1 MNDDNLKI
9 PYGVSDFK
17 RLRSEGY
24 YFVDKSAYI
33 RTLELCGSFLF
44 FVRPRRVG
52 KSLFLSMLR
61 CYYDLAEKDSFDALF
76 GDLDI
81 GNNPTE
87 NRNRYQVME
96 LDLSK
101 VNRGDGDT
109 LAARF
114 EKYIGDRLDE
124 FMQRYGGL
132 YDDDFRAA
140 FASAR
145 PASKFTKLVS
155 RAQTKGYHLYLMLD
169 EYDNFTNA
177 MLRADGNDS
186 YRSITHGQG
195 FYREWFKAFKGSFD
209 RIFMTGVSP
218 VTMDDLTS
226 GFNIASNISQDVLCN
241 AMIGFSEEE
250 VLKLYTDFKGVGMFT
265 SGEPADFVR
274 DTKPWYDGYCF
285 ARDKRGIESV
295 FNSDMSLYFLN
306 SLVKTGK
313 PPENWVDRNIATD
326 YAKLQT
332 IADIQRRIDPERA
345 EEIMPPTETL
355 AADGEICF
363 PLVESFPADRIQ
375 DPDNF
380 LSLFYYYGIITMKE
394 RRRGEDWFQI
404 PNVCVRRQVFD
415 YLRGHYEHTRS
426 PNWQEWSRLATAFA
440 YDGAWRPFLERL
452 AADFADTNPVRGGI
466 QGEHRIQG
474 YMQAEFG
481 HLDFYLMEPEMELS
495 RGFCDF
501 CLFPERYRSAD
512 VPHSYLVEL
521 KFSKSDA
528 TDADLAAKYQ
538 EALGQLAKYRAD
550 KSVPTLARGTTLH
563 QIVFQF
569 KGSELVRVEQIVEEP
584 IPNVK

>member
-1 MNDDNLKI
+1 MNNGNLKI

-17 RLRSEGY
+17 TLRKEGL

-33 RTLELCGSFLF
+33 RALELCGRFLF
-44 FVRPRRVG
+44 FVRPRRFG

-81 GNNPTE
+81 GKDPTE
-87 NRNRYQVME
+87 NRNRYQVLT
-96 LDLSK
+96 LDFSQ
-101 VNRGDGDT
+101 VNKGPGKTLEERFASYIGGCLDGFVRTYAGMYDGSFVDSV
-109 LAARF
+109 LAA
-114 EKYIGDRLDE
+114 D
-124 FMQRYGGL
+124 
-132 YDDDFRAA
+132 
-140 FASAR
+140 SAG
-145 PASKFTKLVS
+145 KFNKLVLEA
-155 RAQTKGYHLYLMLD
+155 RRLGYHLYLMLD

-177 MLRADGNDS
+177 MLRAEGNAD

-195 FYREWFKAFKGSFD
+195 FYREWFKSFKGNFD

-226 GFNIASNISQDVLCN
+226 GFNIASNISQDELCN
-241 AMIGFSEEE
+241 AMVGFSEAE
-250 VLKLYTDFKGVGMFT
+250 VLKLYTDFKGVGMYK

-285 ARDKRGIESV
+285 AEDKRGKETV

-313 PPENWVDRNIATD
+313 PPKDWVDRNIATD
-326 YAKLQT
+326 YDKLET
-332 IADIQRRIDPERA
+332 ISDIQRRIDPERA
-345 EEIMPPTETL
+345 ENVMTPIEAL
-355 AADGEICF
+355 AAEGEICF
-363 PLVESFPADRIQ
+363 PLKESFDADAIRE
-375 DPDNF
+375 PDNF

-394 RRRGEDWFQI
+394 RREGADWFRI
-404 PNVCVRRQVFD
+404 PNICVKRQMFD
-415 YLRGHYEHTRS
+415 YLRNRYEHARS
-426 PNWQEWSRLATAFA
+426 PDWQEWAHLARMFA
-440 YDGAWRPFLERL
+440 YRGEWRPFLERL
-452 AADFADTNPVRGGI
+452 AADFADTTPVRGGI

-481 HLDFYLMEPEMELS
+481 HLDFYLMAPEMELS

-521 KFSKSDA
+521 KFSKADA
-528 TDADLAAKYQ
+528 SEAELAAKRR
-538 EALGQLAKYRAD
+538 EAIDQLAKYRAD
-550 KSVPTLARGTTLH
+550 KSVPALARGTTLH

-569 KGSELVRVEQIVEEP
+569 KGTELVRLEQIAEEP
-584 IPNVK
+584 MP

>member
-1 MNDDNLKI
+1 MNNGNLKI

-17 RLRSEGY
+17 RLRREGF

-44 FVRPRRVG
+44 FVRPRRFG

-81 GNNPTE
+81 GKDPTE
-87 NRNRYQVME
+87 NRNRYQVLT
-96 LDLSK
+96 LDFSQ
-101 VNRGDGDT
+101 VNKGPGKTLEERFASYIGGCLDGFVRTYAGMYDGSFVDSV
-109 LAARF
+109 LAA
-114 EKYIGDRLDE
+114 D
-124 FMQRYGGL
+124 
-132 YDDDFRAA
+132 
-140 FASAR
+140 SAG
-145 PASKFTKLVS
+145 KFNKLVLEA
-155 RAQTKGYHLYLMLD
+155 RRLGYHLYLMLD

-177 MLRADGNDS
+177 MLRAEGNAD

-195 FYREWFKAFKGSFD
+195 FYREWFKSFKGNFD

-226 GFNIASNISQDVLCN
+226 GFNIASNISQDELCN
-241 AMIGFSEEE
+241 AMVGFSEAE
-250 VLKLYTDFKGVGMFT
+250 VLKLYTDFKGVGMYK
-265 SGEPADFVR
+265 SGEPAGFVR

-285 ARDKRGIESV
+285 AEDKRGKETV

-313 PPENWVDRNIATD
+313 PPKDWVDRNIATD
-326 YAKLQT
+326 YDKLET
-332 IADIQRRIDPERA
+332 IADIQRRMDPERA
-345 EEIMPPTETL
+345 ENVMSPIETL
-355 AADGEICF
+355 AAEGEISF
-363 PLVESFPADRIQ
+363 PLKESFDADAIRE
-375 DPDNF
+375 PDNF

-394 RRRGEDWFQI
+394 RRRGTDWFKI
-404 PNVCVRRQVFD
+404 PNVCVKRQMFD
-415 YLRGHYEHTRS
+415 YLRRHYERARS
-426 PNWQEWSRLATAFA
+426 PSWQDWARLATGFA
-440 YDGAWRPFLERL
+440 YDGEWRPFLERL

-481 HLDFYLMEPEMELS
+481 HLDFYLMAPEMELS

-521 KFSKSDA
+521 KFSKADA
-528 TDADLAAKYQ
+528 SEADLAAKYQ
-538 EALGQLAKYRAD
+538 EGLDQLAKYRAD

-569 KGSELVRVEQIVEEP
+569 KGSELVRLEQIAEEP
-584 IPNVK
+584 MP